1 MKPHLRWSSSGRYF
15 ILITKFVSCSWNGI
29 LWSHVEMR
37 DPAKKRSKRERDR
50 EKRQISKLKWFDHI
64 CAWFFHCRRRSSS
77 SPLLWRMLNS
87 YRNAACHYIVAFVG
101 SMVIIYNEKRYFE
114 LKYAL
119 GRFFSLSFT
128 EAHQWATTFSFY
140 IFIIVS
146 SSAHQAAAA
155 KAITV
160 ASRLVF
166 LLEFSFLCHPFVL
179 MCSRAMQHSCSVY
192 CCCAWFFLS
201 FLSFFCSFTS
211 LFIFILHLRLFHPSS
226 SSSSS
231 SFGRFDEPLFQR
243 VPLSMD
249 KNLAL
254 LEWRCVQAFLC
265 MCFYVVLSPCL
276 CTISY
281 VLYIL

>member
-1 MKPHLRWSSSGRYF
+1 MFLKWHSLVARWNARSSEETEQTRKRQRKASDFQIEMIWPHLCMIFPLSS
-15 ILITKFVSCSWNGI
+15 TFVVVAVAVKNAQ
-29 LWSHVEMR
+29 L
-37 DPAKKRSKRERDR
+37 
-50 EKRQISKLKWFDHI
+50 ISKCRLPLHCCVRWLNGHHI
-64 CAWFFHCRRRSSS
+64 QWKTLFRIKVRARPLFF
-77 SPLLWRMLNS
+77 
-87 YRNAACHYIVAFVG
+87 
-101 SMVIIYNEKRYFE
+101 
-114 LKYAL
+114 
-119 GRFFSLSFT
+119 LSFT

-146 SSAHQAAAA
+146 SSAHQAATA

-265 MCFYVVLSPCL
+265 MCFYVVLSSCL